1 MTEGSIVLL
10 PEIKCSGS
18 HPENYAVVKS
28 VINGD
33 ILEISVFGS
42 EEAKFIA
49 KADVKF
55 AKWQRRK
62 EKPKKVNKKFKKVR
76 HPAGILMMTHLPLS
90 LSGG

>member
-10 PEIKCSGS
+10 PEIEGSGS
-18 HPENYAVVKS
+18 HSGNYAVVKS

-42 EEAKFIA
+42 KEAIFIA
-49 KADVKF
+49 KEDVKF

-62 EKPKKVNKKFKKVR
+62 EKPKKVNKKF
-76 HPAGILMMTHLPLS
+76 
-90 LSGG
+90 